1 MNLYTA
7 DTIRDINEKEWNT
20 LVGTDYLERSH
31 AWYRT
36 VEDSG
41 MRKVRYVFV
50 RENKRLTAAAC
61 CYVMDQQIFNM
72 DLSLLGVGC
81 PLGTS
86 SAFFSKTPEQAR
98 MLLKGLEE
106 IQEKEGTRRLTILN
120 LRKEEFTTVKKWV
133 KGFAE
138 FSKLDNT
145 YIDLDFTDFEDYLS
159 SLDGSARRSVRK
171 TLNRAQK
178 RWGIKPVFT
187 NNLTT
192 WKEVACRLQGY
203 ICEQYNDR
211 STHFTEQ
218 FYEALEKNMKEN
230 AELLLLFK
238 DSIPLVFGLSLN
250 SPEISLHKVV
260 GVDPQYR
267 EYQAYFLLYYEGI
280 KRAIERRQKRI
291 YYGLTTYE
299 FKEKIGCKRE
309 ELFGL
314 TRLRNPVL
322 NLALKPYVA
331 VSKLSGKKFR

>member
-1 MNLYTA
+1 MELYTA
-7 DTIRDINEKEWNT
+7 DTIRDISEKEWDA

-36 VEDSG
+36 VEDSS
-41 MRKVRYVFV
+41 MRKMRYVFLK
-50 RENKRLTAAAC
+50 ETERLTAAVC
-61 CYVMDQQIFNM
+61 CYVIDEHIFSISM
-72 DLSLLGVGC
+72 PVLGVGC

-86 SAFFSKTPEQAR
+86 SAFFSKTPEQAH

-106 IQEKEGTRRLTILN
+106 IQEKERTRRLSILN
-120 LRKEEFTTVKKWV
+120 LRKEEFIALKQWM
-133 KGFAE
+133 KGLAE
-138 FSKLDNT
+138 FSKPDNT
-145 YIDLDFTDFEDYLS
+145 YIDLDFNDFEDYLS

-171 TLNRAQK
+171 TLNRARK

-187 NNLTT
+187 NDLTT
-192 WKEVACRLQGY
+192 WKGVAHRLQGY
-203 ICEQYNDR
+203 ICEQYSDR
-211 STHFTEQ
+211 STHFTQ
-218 FYEALEKNMKEN
+218 KFYEALEKNMKEN

-238 DSIPLVFGLSLN
+238 DNIPLVFGLSLN
-250 SPEISLHKVV
+250 SPEISLHKAV

-280 KRAIERRQKRI
+280 KRAIERKQKRI

-309 ELFGL
+309 ELFGF

-322 NLALKPYVA
+322 NLALKSYIA
-331 VSKLSGKKFR
+331 ASRLSGKKFH